1 MLRVS
6 FFRIIVVAIVLLGSV
21 LLLLPNLL
29 DRQSVSFLPASIQQL
44 QLRLGLDLQGG
55 SSLLLEVDE
64 AAVRQ
69 SRMETLEGHVRTALR
84 SEKYGY
90 RDLKAG
96 SDTVR
101 FTLREDYNP
110 GDAEQ
115 LLRKEIA
122 EIIIER
128 EGRVFQIG
136 FDQLRWDNELKQVI
150 GQTIEV
156 IRRRVDET
164 GTNEPTIQQQG
175 RLRILVQLPGL
186 DDPERL
192 KNLLG
197 RTAQMNFHL
206 VDSRGLQGTRPF
218 PGSMALSNADDG
230 NLIAVQR
237 RVMVSGEHLEDS
249 QATFQDNQPVVSFR
263 FNQTGGQRFG
273 RVTADNVNE
282 RLAIVLDG
290 TVISAPNINE
300 PILGGSGIIQG
311 SFSVAEAQDL
321 SLLLRAGALPAPINI
336 IEERTVGPTLGAD
349 SLSGGKWAASIGLA
363 LVAALMIASYGVFG
377 LLAIVALA
385 ANLLLLVAL
394 LSALQA
400 TLTLPGLAGI
410 ALTIGMSVDAN
421 VLIFERIREEL
432 RNGKSPPSAIN
443 SGFDKAFVTIVD
455 ANITTLIAAVCLYIF
470 GLGAI
475 RGFAVTL
482 TFGIL
487 ASMFTAILF
496 TRLMIVLW
504 YNRVRPKQ
512 MVI

>member
-6 FFRIIVVAIVLLGSV
+6 FFRIILVAIVLSGSA
-21 LLLLPNLL
+21 LLLLPNFL
-29 DRQSVSFLPASIQQL
+29 DRQSTSFLPASIQQL

-90 RDLKAG
+90 RELKSNSEAV
-96 SDTVR
+96 S
-101 FTLREDYNP
+101 FTLRPDYDLAEAEKLLHKDITEITILRED
-110 GDAEQ
+110 
-115 LLRKEIA
+115 RTF
-122 EIIIER
+122 R
-128 EGRVFQIG
+128 IG
-136 FDQLRWDNELKQVI
+136 FDQTRWDKELKQVI

-206 VDSRGLQGTRPF
+206 VDSRGLQGKRPY
-218 PGSMALSNADDG
+218 PGSIALPDTDG
-230 NLIAVQR
+230 NLMAIQR

-273 RVTADNVNE
+273 RATADNVNE
-282 RLAIVLDG
+282 RLAIVLDD

-311 SFSVAEAQDL
+311 SFSPAEVQDL

-363 LVAALMIASYGVFG
+363 LVTALMIASYGVFG
-377 LLAIVALA
+377 LFAIIALA
-385 ANLLLLVAL
+385 ANLLLLLAL

-432 RNGKSPPSAIN
+432 RHGKTPPSAIN
-443 SGFDKAFVTIVD
+443 SGFDRAFVTIVD
-455 ANITTLIAAVCLYIF
+455 ANITTLIAAVCLYVF

-496 TRLMIVLW
+496 TRLMIVVW
-504 YNRVRPKQ
+504 YNRFRPKK
-512 MVI
+512 MAI